1 MTQNFITCLN
11 GQFIRD
17 DQAMIAL
24 ADRGFR
30 FGDGAFETIRLH
42 RGVPYQWALHIA
54 RLRAGLAALQIPIPE
69 IEWLTVAREV
79 IQRNRA
85 GDGFLRI
92 SVSRGV
98 GSRGYLPL
106 AGIAP
111 TWAIE
116 YLPPSDMPV
125 TPHRLWLSPVAKI
138 PPQCLPANHKLAQG
152 INSTLAALDAQQHSC
167 DDALQLTL
175 DGCISETSAANIFWV
190 KNDELFTPSL
200 STNCLRGTTRD
211 AVLRLAHTPVHE
223 VQATLPVLEMAD
235 AVFITNARLGVHAVA
250 SLAPMG
256 WNFNPNHP
264 LIHALQQRLAD
275 DRDAEHVAFLAQFS
289 KWAA

>member
-11 GQFIRD
+11 GQFTRD

-54 RLRAGLAALQIPIPE
+54 RLRAGLAALQIPIRE
-69 IEWLTVAREV
+69 IEWGTFARQV

-106 AGIAP
+106 PNIAP
-111 TWAIE
+111 TWAVE
-116 YLPPSDMPV
+116 YLPPSATATQPY
-125 TPHRLWLSPVAKI
+125 RLWLSDIAKI

-152 INSTLAALDAQQHSC
+152 INSTLAALDAQTHIC

-200 STNCLRGTTRD
+200 ATNCLRGTTRD
-211 AVLRLAHTPVHE
+211 AMLRLSPAPVHG
-223 VQATLPVLEMAD
+223 VQATLPALEMAES
-235 AVFITNARLGVHAVA
+235 VFITNARLGVHAVA

-256 WNFNPNHP
+256 WNFATNHP
-264 LIHALQQRLAD
+264 LIINLQQRLLDDYDAD
-275 DRDAEHVAFLAQFS
+275 CAAFLAQFP
-289 KWAA
+289 KWSA